1 MDNCGKPVL
10 ITYKRGGKTM
20 TIPIII
26 IGIQGLLLITQVVLG
41 AVALRTDGEDGDRM
55 LSSSYLCTV
64 LIVILMIVNYIIIYN

>member
-1 MDNCGKPVL
+1 MDNCRASVL

-20 TIPIII
+20 TIPIVIV
-26 IGIQGLLLITQVVLG
+26 GIQGLLLIAQIVLG
-41 AVALRTDGEDGDRM
+41 AVALRTDGKDGDRM